1 MRRRTMLFW
10 RNNITSEHGLW
21 YARGIVRV
29 GVLEKMKEAWRES
42 YGGGRTSIGE
52 SFMRVVG
59 EPKEGEGERR
69 DGR

>member
-1 MRRRTMLFW
+1 M
-10 RNNITSEHGLW
+10 
-21 YARGIVRV
+21 

-42 YGGGRTSIGE
+42 CGGGRTSIGE